1 MRVSTR
7 VGRGTYLSMG
17 CLGWTLILVVIIG
30 LIGAVI
36 QWLAH
41 L

>member
-1 MRVSTR
+1 MRIGQR
-7 VGRGTYLSMG
+7 VGRGTYVSAG
-17 CLGWTLILVVIIG
+17 CLGWCLLILLVVG

>member
-1 MRVSTR
+1 MRISTR
-7 VGRGTYLSMG
+7 VGRGTYVSMSG
-17 CLGWTLILVVIIG
+17 CGWLLLFLVVLG